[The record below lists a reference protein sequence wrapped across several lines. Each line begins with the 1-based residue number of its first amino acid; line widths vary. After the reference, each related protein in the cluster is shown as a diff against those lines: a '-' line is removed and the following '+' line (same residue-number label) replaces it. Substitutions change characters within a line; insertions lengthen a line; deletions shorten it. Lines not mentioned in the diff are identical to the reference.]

1 MASRRTHISMMVH
14 NRKVSNV
21 CSLILKTERDG
32 GVRNRG
38 GDGGRAASADLHTE
52 GKEGGTCFSLMFQL
66 VAVRVTE
73 LRTMSDAVPDVGQNM
88 L

>member
-32 GVRNRG
+32 GVRNGG

-52 GKEGGTCFSLMFQL
+52 GKEGGTMFQL

-73 LRTMSDAVPDVGQNM
+73 LRIMSDAVPDVGQNM